1 MVFYST
7 GNRSSLNISNP
18 IVYEGPG
25 TNYSQI
31 PTYQDRFDIVGENSS
46 WYYIQW
52 YEGAGRFAHPCYGY
66 LNKNSININN
76 SDVINET
83 EVYEC
88 NKYGRIN
95 THGGHLPSIT
105 IDYIIG
111 KSDKMI
117 ILRDSLGNGWH
128 IQAVRSCNSMNITW
142 YEIYDADDGD
152 YYGWIDGSFIDFD

>member
-1 MVFYST
+1 M
-7 GNRSSLNISNP
+7 LL
-18 IVYEGPG
+18 
-25 TNYSQI
+25 TN
-31 PTYQDRFDIVGENSS
+31 
-46 WYYIQW
+46 
-52 YEGAGRFAHPCYGY
+52 
-66 LNKNSININN
+66 
-76 SDVINET
+76 
-83 EVYEC
+83 EC

-95 THGGHLPSIT
+95 THVGHLPSIT

-128 IQAVRSCNSMNITW
+128 IQAVRSCNSMSITW